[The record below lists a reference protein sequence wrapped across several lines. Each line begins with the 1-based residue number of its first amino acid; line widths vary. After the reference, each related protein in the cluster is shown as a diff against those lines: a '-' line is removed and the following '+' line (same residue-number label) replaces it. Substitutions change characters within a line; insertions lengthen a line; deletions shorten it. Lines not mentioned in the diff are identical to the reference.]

1 MKKIFIVLV
10 CAALLI
16 LPLAGCNGIFDDYWE
31 DEDPIPAGGTNLVVW
46 AHNPLV
52 YNYKTILR
60 SNPGDA
66 AANLTKRIIDDF
78 KEVYPDVR
86 VDLSNHG
93 WAQTLNSNMLM
104 AMQSATPVGVLYGE
118 TYIQSNINKDYLA
131 ELDTGYYAQRIPA
144 TTLSYAQR
152 DGKTYGVP
160 VITGSFALIINKEVL
175 KEAGI
180 LDASY
185 APSAAWAGKQPLAPQ
200 TFEDLLEICEAIK
213 SYYVGKGVN
222 DKGGMLLTASPDDSP
237 WRALA
242 VMRAAGG
249 DLLNQGGGFDLT
261 SPANKKAFAMLRAL
275 VKTSPDRSIYDLETN
290 DQFARFNRNEA
301 AYLIDGIDPITRSVG
316 MPSENKIVT
325 AEIPVFSGAEK
336 KSNVVV
342 GTVYYSVAKRS
353 EKKDIAEAFIKHL
366 LKPEYQKEYLKTQ
379 LRIPT
384 VTAVLESADITAAEY
399 SYSLM
404 QNFLKPFQDESYDF
418 RGGIPSFDKNTGNI
432 WSKWE
437 TFIIKLYEDTDGRS
451 LDQLLADYSNEL
463 NIEKDS

>member
-1 MKKIFIVLV
+1 MKKILTILFCLT
-10 CAALLI
+10 LMI
-16 LPLAGCNGIFDDYWE
+16 LPLGACNGFDDYWE
-31 DEDPIPAGGTNLVVW
+31 DEEPIPVGGTNLVVW

-60 SNPGDA
+60 SNPGDPA
-66 AANLTKRIIDDF
+66 SNLTKKIIDDF

-93 WAQTLNSNMLM
+93 WAQTLNTNILM
-104 AMQSATPVGVLYGE
+104 AMQSTTPVDVLYGE
-118 TYIQSNINKDYLA
+118 TYIQSNINKQYLA
-131 ELDTGYYAQRIPA
+131 ELDTDYYTQRIPA

-180 LDASY
+180 LDAGY
-185 APSAAWAGKQPLAPQ
+185 APTAQWAAKQPLAPQ
-200 TFEDLLEICEAIK
+200 YFEDLLEICEAVK
-213 SYYVGKGVN
+213 SYYTDKGVN

-249 DLLNQGGGFDLT
+249 EFLNANGDFNLA
-261 SPANKKAFAMLRAL
+261 SPENQKAFAMLRKL
-275 VKTSPDRSIYDLETN
+275 VKTSPVNSIYDLETN

-316 MPSENKIVT
+316 MPSEGKIVT
-325 AEIPVFSGAEK
+325 AEIPVFKGMEK
-336 KSNVVV
+336 KSNLVV
-342 GTVYYSVAKRS
+342 GTVYYSVAQRS

-384 VTAVLESADITAAEY
+384 VTEVLESADITGAQY
-399 SYSLM
+399 SYPLM

-418 RGGIPSFDKNTGNI
+418 RGGIPSFDKNTANI
-432 WSKWE
+432 WGKWE
-437 TFIIKLYEDTDGRS
+437 AFIIKVYEDTDTRTLG
-451 LDQLLADYSNEL
+451 QLLSDYSSEL